1 MSNHFVYIIIRLII
15 LVVAKP
21 FIRLR
26 SNSVTHGHSGP
37 KIYTANHPSTLDP
50 LMVTAVLKD
59 RVSILLT
66 YSVFNIPIIG
76 YLLKKSGHIP
86 VVDNQG
92 KYAYQQALLKLR
104 SGQSILIFPEGK
116 LSDGQLTSI
125 FSGAVRLAMETG
137 APIVPIGIGLNGKI
151 IQKQITIKSK
161 TDIAKFFVLGK
172 YYITFGDITYLKGNT
187 TDKSNLDLSKKD
199 LIESISKLASLSRY
213 SLYSPSYSFIE
224 THK

>member
-1 MSNHFVYIIIRLII
+1 M
-15 LVVAKP
+15 
-21 FIRLR
+21 
-26 SNSVTHGHSGP
+26 THGHCGP

-50 LMVTAVLKD
+50 LIVTAVLKD

-116 LSDGQLTSI
+116 LSDGQLKSI
-125 FSGAVRLAMETG
+125 FSGAVRLAIETG
-137 APIVPIGIGLNGKI
+137 VPIVPIGIGLNGRF
-151 IQKQITIKSK
+151 IQKQIKIKSK
-161 TDIAKFFVLGK
+161 TDLAKFFVFGK
-172 YYITFGDITYLKGNT
+172 YYLTFGNVTYIKGSLGDKPQLESSKRFLVKSITDLVT
-187 TDKSNLDLSKKD
+187 TS
-199 LIESISKLASLSRY
+199 Y
-213 SLYSPSYSFIE
+213 HSLYSPSYSFIE